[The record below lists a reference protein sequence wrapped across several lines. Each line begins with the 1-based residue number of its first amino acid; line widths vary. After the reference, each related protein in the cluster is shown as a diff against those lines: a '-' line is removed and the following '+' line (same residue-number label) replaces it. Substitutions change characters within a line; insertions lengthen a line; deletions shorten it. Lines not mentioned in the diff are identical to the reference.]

1 MKIPITYVLLCLATA
16 ACTPPPPPPVP
27 PPASAATPA
36 ASDPHATGTLRLD
49 AGMLRDLRMT
59 TAPVERRMASSDVD
73 MLGEIAVNRDALA
86 EVPPPVDAQVLRLL
100 VAVNAT
106 VAEGQPLAEL
116 RSAEVGRAR
125 AELIAA
131 RARVELATQTRER
144 KRALAAERIVPL
156 REVQESESQL
166 QEALAGQQ
174 AATAALAA
182 LGASATGETAVDDP
196 ARFVVRAPLAG
207 TVMERPAVLG
217 QFAPASQPLYR
228 IADLRRVW
236 LTVHAFERDAV
247 QVSAATPVRITL
259 AALPGRDF
267 RGRVAV
273 IGRQVDRESRTVD
286 VRIDLANPDGVL
298 RPGMTATAHVPVRV
312 GTRELLAVPAAAV
325 QRVGEA
331 WVVFVPQRDDTF
343 AVRPV
348 GRGRDLGT
356 EVEIAT
362 GLNGSETVVVDG
374 AFLLKAE
381 AEKAVGGDEHGHEE

>member
-1 MKIPITYVLLCLATA
+1 
-16 ACTPPPPPPVP
+16 
-27 PPASAATPA
+27 
-36 ASDPHATGTLRLD
+36 
-49 AGMLRDLRMT
+49 MLRDLRMT
-59 TAPVERRMASSDVD
+59 TAAVERRMASSDVD

-182 LGASATGETAVDDP
+182 LGAPATGETAVDDS

-207 TVMERPAVLG
+207 TVIERPAVLG
-217 QFAPASQPLYR
+217 QFVPASQPLYR

-247 QVSAATPVRITL
+247 QVSAGTPVRITL
-259 AALPGRDF
+259 AALPGHEL
-267 RGRVAV
+267 RGTVAV

-286 VRIDLANPDGVL
+286 VRIDLANRDGVL

-325 QRVGEA
+325 QRVGES

-343 AVRPV
+343 AVRAV

-381 AEKAVGGDEHGHEE
+381 AEKAVGGDEHGHQE